1 MPDPEK
7 ELWVDLYR
15 MAMMELENAKIAGR
29 IGDARSEIAVRLEK
43 LRDIPGLHIVEKQA
57 IDDALSGLHGLECN
71 EERDPDN
78 ERQIAEKALQSLRVI
93 APRFENL
100 D

>member
-7 ELWVDLYR
+7 EFWVDLYR

-57 IDDALSGLHGLECN
+57 IDDALSGLHSLECN

>member
-1 MPDPEK
+1 MPRSQGESEMH
-7 ELWVDLYR
+7 EL
-15 MAMMELENAKIAGR
+15 
-29 IGDARSEIAVRLEK
+29 K
-43 LRDIPGLHIVEKQA
+43 LRHGSKNCATSLAFHIVEKQA
-57 IDDALSGLHGLECN
+57 IDDALSGLHGLECT
-71 EERDPDN
+71 EELDPDN